1 MPTAQEPHL
10 HLEIAH
16 VLFMDVVGYS
26 KLLVNEQREIMQ
38 QLNQLVRKTAQFQTS
53 EANGK
58 LISIPSGDGMALV
71 FFQSL
76 EEPVQC
82 ALEISQLLKNYPRL
96 RLRMGVHSG
105 PVDQIK
111 DVNDRLNVAGAGIN
125 LAQRVMDCGDAGHIL
140 ISKRVADDLAQD
152 SLWQPLLHE
161 VGQIEVK
168 HGVKLGI
175 ANLYTEELGNPQT
188 PKKLSHLQP
197 QTKFTP
203 SDHALNVPE
212 KSIAVLPFENLSPD
226 PENVFFADGVQ
237 DEILTNLAKIAD
249 LKVTSRSS
257 VMQYRAP
264 TRNMREIATALG
276 VAHILE
282 GNVQRAGNRVR
293 VSAQLIDAR
302 SDTHLWAENYHRPL
316 DDVFAIQ
323 SEIAKAVADQLQA
336 KLSPAEKAVIEQP
349 PTADLVAY
357 DRYLRGKKLLSQ
369 TTFDTRQIEHIRQAI
384 RLLDQ
389 AVAHDP
395 AFYLAYCQLAR
406 THEFL
411 YFMGADHTPARVAQ
425 AKQAVEKA
433 LSLAAERGE
442 AHLAAAMISYHC
454 ERDYKT
460 AIAELAIARRGLPND
475 SAIPETTG
483 YIARRQD
490 HWEQCI
496 ENVERAAEL
505 DPRNFYLLQQISQTY
520 QNLRRFSDAAGALDR
535 ALAASPGDATS
546 RVARAFVD
554 LDSRGE
560 TQPAR
565 DAIHAVV
572 AEDPSAVDAVAE
584 QWFYLALCRR
594 DSKEVARALASI
606 SPEGIIPVNVR
617 MPKNFCEGVAARARG
632 DAPAAEL
639 AFISARAEM
648 AKLVDEQ
655 PEYAEALSVLG
666 MSEAALGN
674 KEDAL
679 RHSRRAVEFLPVTRD
694 ALTGAE
700 ILRNLA
706 ITYAWAGEKDLAI
719 KQLEEVVRIPGP
731 ISYGQL
737 RLHPWWDPLRDD
749 PRFEQ
754 VVAEVQKPVALT

>member
-264 TRNMREIATALG
+264 TRNMREIASALR

-302 SDTHLWAENYHRPL
+302 TDTHLWAENYHRPL

-369 TTFDTRQIEHIRQAI
+369 TTFDTRQIEHIRQAM

-483 YIARRQD
+483 YIARRQG

-505 DPRNFYLLQQISQTY
+505 DPRNFYLLQQICQTY

-639 AFISARAEM
+639 AFTSARAEM

-666 MSEAALGN
+666 IVDAALGR
-674 KEDAL
+674 KEEAL
-679 RHSRRAVEFLPVTRD
+679 RAGRRAAELFPVAKD
-694 ALTGAE
+694 AITGAE

-706 ITYAWAGEKDLAI
+706 ITYAWAGEKDLAL
-719 KQLEEVVRIPGP
+719 KQLEEVVRIYSP

-749 PRFEQ
+749 PRFEKL
-754 VVAEVQKPVALT
+754 VAEAQKPVALT